1 VDGNRPGLGAR
12 AIVTADDF
20 GLSPEVNEAVE
31 RAHRDGV
38 LTAAS
43 LMVGERAAPEAVEV
57 ARRNPGLAVGLHLTL
72 TDGAPTLPPERIPAL
87 VRADGRFRDDMAGVG
102 FALAASAAARAQLR
116 AEVAAQ
122 IAAFRAT
129 GLVCDHLN
137 AHKHFHLH
145 PVIAATAF
153 RAARGAGVR
162 AVRIPWEPPAL
173 VRAVEPGSR
182 AAPRALWPFAA
193 LLRRLAATHGMAA
206 PDRVVGLA
214 WTGAFTADRLAALLP
229 RLPAGTTEIYLH
241 PAVRDGFA
249 GGAPGYRHAE
259 EFAALLDPRV
269 RGARAGMA
277 SGGYAAM
284 LGA

>member
-1 VDGNRPGLGAR
+1 MRRRVILN
-12 AIVTADDF
+12 ADDF
-20 GLSPEVNEAVE
+20 GLSPAVNAAVE
-31 RAHRDGV
+31 RAHREGV

-43 LMVGERAAPEAVEV
+43 LMVGERAAPEAVDI

-72 TDGAPTLPPERIPAL
+72 ADGAPVLPPERIPAL

-102 FALAASAAARAQLR
+102 FALAASAAAREQLR

-122 IAAFRAT
+122 VAAFRAT
-129 GLVCDHLN
+129 GLACDHLN
-137 AHKHFHLH
+137 AHKHFHMH
-145 PVIAATAF
+145 PVIAAVAF
-153 RAARGAGVR
+153 RAAREAGIR

-173 VRAVEPGSR
+173 VQAVEPGAR
-182 AAPRALWPFAA
+182 TAPRGLWPFAA
-193 LLRRLAATHGMAA
+193 LLRRLAARHGLAA

-214 WTGAFTADRLAALLP
+214 WTGAFTADRLSALLP

-241 PAVRDGFA
+241 PAARDGFA

-259 EFAALLDPRV
+259 ELAALLDPRV
-269 RGARAGMA
+269 RAACAGLA

-284 LGA
+284 LGT

>member
-1 VDGNRPGLGAR
+1 MPTQRRV
-12 AIVTADDF
+12 IITADDF

-31 RAHRDGV
+31 RAHREGV

-43 LMVGERAAPEAVEV
+43 LMAGERAAAGAVEA
-57 ARRNPGLAVGLHLTL
+57 ARRSPGLAVGLHLTL
-72 TDGAPTLPPERIPAL
+72 TDGAPLLPPERIPAL
-87 VRADGRFRDDMAGVG
+87 VRADGRFRDDMVKVG
-102 FALAASAAARAQLR
+102 LALTASAAARAQLR
-116 AEVAAQ
+116 AEIAAQ
-122 IAAFRAT
+122 VEAFRAT

-145 PVIAATAF
+145 PVIAAVAF
-153 RAARGAGVR
+153 RAAREAGVR
-162 AVRIPWEPPAL
+162 AVRVPWEPPAL
-173 VRAVEPGSR
+173 VRAAEPASR
-182 AAPRALWPFAA
+182 TASRALWPFAA
-193 LLRRLAATHGMAA
+193 ALRRLAARHGMAA
-206 PDRVVGLA
+206 PERVVGLA

-241 PAVRDGFA
+241 PATRDGFA

-269 RGARAGMA
+269 RAACAGIA
-277 SGGYAAM
+277 KGGYAAM

>member
-1 VDGNRPGLGAR
+1 M
-12 AIVTADDF
+12 
-20 GLSPEVNEAVE
+20 
-31 RAHRDGV
+31 

-43 LMVGERAAPEAVEV
+43 LMVGERAAAEAVEI

-72 TDGAPTLPPERIPAL
+72 TDGAPALPPERIPAL
-87 VRADGRFRDDMAGVG
+87 VRADGRFRDDMAGLG
-102 FALAASAAARAQLR
+102 LALAASASARAQLR
-116 AEVAAQ
+116 AEAEAQ
-122 IAAFRAT
+122 MRAFRAT

-145 PVIAATAF
+145 PVIAAIAF
-153 RAARGAGVR
+153 RAAREAGIR
-162 AVRIPWEPPAL
+162 AVRVPWEPPAL
-173 VRAVEPGSR
+173 VRAVEPCSR

-193 LLRRLAATHGMAA
+193 LLRRLAARHGLAA

-241 PAVRDGFA
+241 PAARDGFP
-249 GGAPGYRHAE
+249 GGAPGYSHVE
-259 EFAALLDPRV
+259 ELAALLDPRV
-269 RGARAGMA
+269 RTACAGLA
-277 SGGYAAM
+277 TGGYAAM